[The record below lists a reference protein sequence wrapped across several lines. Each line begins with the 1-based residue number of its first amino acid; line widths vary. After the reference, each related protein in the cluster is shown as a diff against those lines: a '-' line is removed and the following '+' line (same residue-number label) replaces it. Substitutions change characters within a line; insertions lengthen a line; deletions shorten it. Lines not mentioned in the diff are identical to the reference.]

1 MASKVVGGV
10 AALSLVIGAVIVPT
24 LAPSARADTQ
34 FGFGTRDCRLAASQP
49 DAQGNVTVTFTGS
62 PDPTERNFFAWVLF
76 PSLGPLPAAAV
87 PFSGG
92 SVTKSFAPGAQVYA
106 QVAYV
111 RTFPFERYLDVCNAG
126 GTVPKAVPTLDLAG
140 PAGAEVGTPVTYS
153 ATIGAPSTGG
163 SVAWSSKTTGVCT
176 VSATGEVTP
185 VSAGDCTITASFAG
199 DSTSEAVSTDAHITV
214 TAPPPAAAFGS
225 CTVSVAKGKAPDYLS
240 LATVTWTTSP
250 PASLVDVAWSGAAA
264 GSAPDVVATVGRA
277 ETQIA
282 ASAKGANVT
291 ATLTGYT
298 KLANGAK
305 RQDATT
311 TCTTPWVAPVVPASA
326 KPAAAAPVPA
336 PVWTPAPSTPSA
348 IPGQQPPATT
358 GGGGASSASGGTG
371 GSGAVAAISA
381 PCLADTG
388 LYASMA
394 GSVGS
399 SFVMAPNLR
408 NREIPASFALTS
420 GSLPPG
426 ISVDGAAGVVFGVP
440 TAVAA
445 AQSVTITA
453 TYANGTTEDSTF
465 TFSVDDPHHSVAY
478 PERIIGGLGE
488 PLQVFHHSTGNSGP
502 TSYALVCGVMPEG
515 LSLDPTRGIIS
526 GTPTTLVSYPV
537 PLRVRMTDDHGWVDS
552 SMMLLVGSAANP
564 WLSYPAHVYLAQGA
578 ERTVR
583 PSASAVP
590 GETFELLGRLP
601 EGMTFST
608 TDGSFTGRPAKAISQ
623 PRVIT
628 VQTVLPDGS
637 VAASDTFLLTVRKRA
652 VPMRVTAQVASATLK
667 PARRATVVSHVK
679 HTQASRLTA
688 KVVCADCTHTFDATT
703 GRVTVRPGADTT
715 SVRVTVTATP
725 VGSAAR
731 AKYRPHAWTR
741 TWSVR

>member
-1 MASKVVGGV
+1 VVHV
-10 AALSLVIGAVIVPT
+10 
-24 LAPSARADTQ
+24 
-34 FGFGTRDCRLAASQP
+34 
-49 DAQGNVTVTFTGS
+49 
-62 PDPTERNFFAWVLF
+62 
-76 PSLGPLPAAAV
+76 
-87 PFSGG
+87 
-92 SVTKSFAPGAQVYA
+92 
-106 QVAYV
+106 
-111 RTFPFERYLDVCNAG
+111 
-126 GTVPKAVPTLDLAG
+126 
-140 PAGAEVGTPVTYS
+140 
-153 ATIGAPSTGG
+153 
-163 SVAWSSKTTGVCT
+163 
-176 VSATGEVTP
+176 
-185 VSAGDCTITASFAG
+185 
-199 DSTSEAVSTDAHITV
+199 
-214 TAPPPAAAFGS
+214 
-225 CTVSVAKGKAPDYLS
+225 
-240 LATVTWTTSP
+240 
-250 PASLVDVAWSGAAA
+250 
-264 GSAPDVVATVGRA
+264 VVA
-277 ETQIA
+277 
-282 ASAKGANVT
+282 S
-291 ATLTGYT
+291 
-298 KLANGAK
+298 
-305 RQDATT
+305 
-311 TCTTPWVAPVVPASA
+311 
-326 KPAAAAPVPA
+326 
-336 PVWTPAPSTPSA
+336 
-348 IPGQQPPATT
+348 
-358 GGGGASSASGGTG
+358 
-371 GSGAVAAISA
+371 
-381 PCLADTG
+381 CLADTG

-394 GSVGS
+394 GAVGS

-408 NREIPASFALTS
+408 NREIPASFALKS

-652 VPMRVTAQVASATLK
+652 VPMRVASATLK

-731 AKYRPHAWTR
+731 AKYRSHTWTR